1 MSPDPSGPSIFSQ
14 LMLQVLLIFINAF
27 FAATEIAVISLNDN
41 RLRRQAESGDKTAV
55 ALLKIAQ
62 EPNSF
67 LSTIQIGITLAGYI
81 GAAFAA
87 ENFSDRL
94 TEFAMNSFNFAQ
106 TARTTVNSISVL
118 LITIV
123 LSFFTLAFGELIPK
137 RIAMQK
143 PEPVARFSCSIIK
156 GIAFV
161 MRPVIW
167 LLSKIT
173 NGVLHILGIDPN
185 SDPEEVSEE
194 EILYMVD
201 VGEEKGAIEASEKEM
216 IANIFEFNNTTAAD
230 VMVHRTDAQ
239 FLWAEDNEE
248 TILEVIRESGF
259 SRFPVCGED
268 TDDVLGILITR
279 DFLLNLHSPNKKPIT
294 DLLRVPYFVPESVRA
309 DVLFRNM
316 QSNKTHMAVVV
327 DEHGGTSGIIT
338 MEDLL
343 EEIVGSIYDE
353 SDKQDEREI
362 TPLGDDRYRIAGSA
376 TLSDIADE
384 LGVIL
389 PENDEFDTL
398 NGLIIDMLSYIP
410 DDGTCPTLTADN
422 LNIQVEQVQ
431 DRRIEWAIVS
441 VVKPALALLEASD
454 DDKEKEKK
462 DQRDRA

>member
-1 MSPDPSGPSIFSQ
+1 
-14 LMLQVLLIFINAF
+14 MLQVLLIMINAF

-41 RLRRQAESGDKTAV
+41 RLRRQADSGDKTAV
-55 ALLKIAQ
+55 LLLKIAQ
-62 EPNSF
+62 EPNAF

-94 TEFAMNSFNFAQ
+94 TEFAMNAFNFADK
-106 TARTTVNSISVL
+106 ARGTVDSVSVL
-118 LITIV
+118 LITIL

-143 PEPVARFSCSIIK
+143 PEPVARFSCSIIR
-156 GIAFV
+156 GIAVV
-161 MRPVIW
+161 MKPVIW

-173 NGVLHILGIDPN
+173 NGALRILGIDP
-185 SDPEEVSEE
+185 SADPEEVSEE

-201 VGEEKGAIEASEKEM
+201 VGEEKGAIETSEKEM

-239 FLWAEDNEE
+239 FLWADDSDE
-248 TILEVIRESGF
+248 TILNVIRESGF

-268 TDDVLGILITR
+268 TDDILGILITR
-279 DFLLNLHSPNKKPIT
+279 DFLLNLNSPDKKPLT
-294 DLLRVPYFVPESVRA
+294 ALLRAPYFVPESVRA

-327 DEHGGTSGIIT
+327 DEHGGTGGLVT

-362 TPLGDDRYRIAGSA
+362 TPLSDGRWRIAGSA
-376 TLSDIADE
+376 TLSDISDE
-384 LGVIL
+384 LGVEL

-398 NGLIIDMLSYIP
+398 NGLIIDKLSYIP

-441 VVKPALALLEASD
+441 VERPALALAEPASD
-454 DDKEKEKK
+454 EKEIKEKK
-462 DQRDRA
+462 DRT

>member
-1 MSPDPSGPSIFSQ
+1 
-14 LMLQVLLIFINAF
+14 MLQVLLILINAF

-41 RLRRQAESGDKTAV
+41 RLRRQAESGDKTSA

-62 EPNSF
+62 EPNAF

-94 TEFAMNSFNFAQ
+94 VDFAMRTFQFADS
-106 TARTTVNSISVL
+106 ARGTVNSVSVL
-118 LITIV
+118 LITII
-123 LSFFTLAFGELIPK
+123 LSFFTLAFGELVPK

-143 PEPVARFSCSIIK
+143 PEPVARFACGIIK
-156 GIAFV
+156 GISVV

-167 LLSKIT
+167 LLSKLT
-173 NGVLHILGIDPN
+173 NGILRILGIDPTA
-185 SDPEEVSEE
+185 DPEEVSEE

-239 FLWAEDNEE
+239 FLWADDSEE
-248 TILEVIRESGF
+248 TILSVIRESGF

-279 DFLLNLHSPNKKPIT
+279 DFLLNLSLPEPRPF
-294 DLLRVPYFVPESVRA
+294 DELLRTPYFVPESVRA

-316 QSNKTHMAVVV
+316 QSNKTHMAIVV
-327 DEHGGTSGIIT
+327 DEHGGTGGLVT

-343 EEIVGSIYDE
+343 EEIVGNIYDE
-353 SDKQDEREI
+353 SDKQDEYEI
-362 TPLGDDRYRIAGSA
+362 TPLSDGHWRIAGSA

-384 LGVIL
+384 IGVEL
-389 PENDEFDTL
+389 PESDEFDTL
-398 NGLIIDMLSYIP
+398 NGLIVDKLSYIP
-410 DDGTCPTLTADN
+410 DDGTCPALTVDK

-441 VVKPALALLEASD
+441 LQRPELALAETTEDAKDL
-454 DDKEKEKK
+454 KEK
-462 DQRDRA
+462 RA